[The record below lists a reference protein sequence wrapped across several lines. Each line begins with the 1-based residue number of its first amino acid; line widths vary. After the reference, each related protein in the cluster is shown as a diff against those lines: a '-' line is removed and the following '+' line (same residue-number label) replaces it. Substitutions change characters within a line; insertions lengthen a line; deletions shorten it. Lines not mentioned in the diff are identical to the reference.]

1 MKQSSLYS
9 DFPKGTTK
17 TEKSKRTNE
26 MELAYCKKC
35 VQMTNHKDGV
45 CLKCKS
51 KRTKSMR
58 KCGLT
63 LQKLKI

>member
-1 MKQSSLYS
+1 MDMEFKNNMK
-9 DFPKGTTK
+9 PIK

-51 KRTKSMR
+51 KRTNEVIKDV
-58 KCGLT
+58 
-63 LQKLKI
+63 